1 VACPGTAL
9 KRNIYTLGSMAHTGI
24 TELLRKRQR
33 DSGFEG
39 SQVVFK
45 EQEMKLCGRT
55 LIWHS

>member
-1 VACPGTAL
+1 
-9 KRNIYTLGSMAHTGI
+9 MAHTGI

-55 LIWHS
+55 LIWHSWGPGFPSTKE